1 MKDMTATRPAEPAVI
16 PESLRILEIM
26 IQADRG
32 MRHSIERMERRNS
45 MIRTQ
50 ITMIRTTKPKRE
62 GDRP

>member
-1 MKDMTATRPAEPAVI
+1 MKDVTATTLPDPDVI

-32 MRHSIERMERRNS
+32 MRHSIERMERRNG

-50 ITMIRTTKPKRE
+50 IAMIRMTKPKRE
-62 GDRP
+62 GARP

>member
-1 MKDMTATRPAEPAVI
+1 MKDMTATRLPNPAVI

-32 MRHSIERMERRNS
+32 MRHSIERMERRNG

-50 ITMIRTTKPKRE
+50 IAIIRTTKPKRE